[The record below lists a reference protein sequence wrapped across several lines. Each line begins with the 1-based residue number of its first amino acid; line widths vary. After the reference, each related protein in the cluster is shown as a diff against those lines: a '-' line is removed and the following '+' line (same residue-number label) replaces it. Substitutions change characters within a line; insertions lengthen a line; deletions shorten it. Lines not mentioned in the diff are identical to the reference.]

1 MRLSDLPKNA
11 AAIVLAV
18 EDHHLADDSTNP
30 TARAST
36 PPTAASTQTGTPDM
50 IAHRLKELG
59 FVPGESVR
67 LITTAPFGGD
77 PLLVQVGFTRFA
89 LRRSEAARVL
99 VEEVAR

>member
-1 MRLSDLPKNA
+1 VRLSDLAKNA
-11 AAIVLAV
+11 TAIVIAV
-18 EDHHLADDSTNP
+18 EDHHFIDSNDLSAKH
-30 TARAST
+30 TAS
-36 PPTAASTQTGTPDM
+36 AAQTGASDM

-99 VEEVAR
+99 VEEVVQ

>member
-1 MRLSDLPKNA
+1 MRLSELPKNA

-18 EDHHLADDSTNP
+18 EDRLPHAADLTTIDTSPVALSAAP
-30 TARAST
+30 TAYT
-36 PPTAASTQTGTPDM
+36 DM

-99 VEEVAR
+99 VEEIAP

>member
-1 MRLSDLPKNA
+1 MRLSDLAKNA
-11 AAIVLAV
+11 TAIVIAV
-18 EDHHLADDSTNP
+18 EDHHFIDSNDLSVKHT
-30 TARAST
+30 AST
-36 PPTAASTQTGTPDM
+36 AQNDTQTGTSDM

-99 VEEVAR
+99 VEEVVQ

>member
-1 MRLSDLPKNA
+1 MRLSDLSKNA
-11 AAIVLAV
+11 TAIVLAV
-18 EDHHLADDSTNP
+18 EDHHFADSVDLSL
-30 TARAST
+30 TATAST
-36 PPTAASTQTGTPDM
+36 PQASAQTGTSDM

-67 LITTAPFGGD
+67 LITSAPFGGD

-99 VEEVAR
+99 VEEVAP

>member
-11 AAIVLAV
+11 SAIVIAV
-18 EDHHLADDSTNP
+18 EDHHLTDSKDPSAQT
-30 TARAST
+30 TAST
-36 PPTAASTQTGTPDM
+36 APNDAQTGAADM

-99 VEEVAR
+99 VEEVA